1 MKSKWNL
8 LFASAAIALLLSACG
23 TDQSNGAPNDT
34 PDGATGNVE
43 EVENGSSVE
52 NGGEDVE
59 EPTTD
64 VPEEKEDDVLKDA
77 VPTESDEQNYT
88 ISVLPNYTL
97 TSEEPGKDS
106 LLADDNETVF
116 MRIETAPKEEGTYDY
131 FSENLTAILEAS
143 SGGVAPTEVTDT
155 ALIPSGEGIENAK
168 VFSVQAES
176 GPVTGIVFERD
187 NMVVRLTI
195 FDSSKEEHFNE
206 FLKMGETIVEQS

>member
-23 TDQSNGAPNDT
+23 TDQSNGTPNDT
-34 PDGATGNVE
+34 TDDTPDVE

-52 NGGEDVE
+52 NAGEDVE
-59 EPTTD
+59 EPETD
-64 VPEEKEDDVLKDA
+64 VQKENEEDVLKDA
-77 VPTESDEQNYT
+77 VPTASDAQNYT

-116 MRIETAPKEEGTYDY
+116 MRIETAQKEEGTYDY

-155 ALIPSGEGIENAK
+155 TLIPSGEGIENAK

-206 FLKMGETIVEQS
+206 FLKMSETIVEKS

>member
-23 TDQSNGAPNDT
+23 TDQSNGTPNDT
-34 PDGATGNVE
+34 TDDTPDVE

-52 NGGEDVE
+52 NDGEDVK
-59 EPTTD
+59 EPETD
-64 VPEEKEDDVLKDA
+64 VQKENEEDVLKDA
-77 VPTESDEQNYT
+77 VPTASDAQNYT

-155 ALIPSGEGIENAK
+155 TLIPSGEGIENAK

-195 FDSSKEEHFNE
+195 FDSSKEEHFNQ
-206 FLKMGETIVEQS
+206 FLKMSETIVEQS

>member
-23 TDQSNGAPNDT
+23 TDQSNGTPNDT
-34 PDGATGNVE
+34 TDDTP

-52 NGGEDVE
+52 NDGEDVE
-59 EPTTD
+59 EPETD
-64 VPEEKEDDVLKDA
+64 VQKENEEDVLKDA
-77 VPTESDEQNYT
+77 VPTASDAQNYT

-106 LLADDNETVF
+106 LLADDNEAVF

-131 FSENLTAILEAS
+131 FTENLTAILEAS

-155 ALIPSGEGIENAK
+155 TLIPSGEGIENAK

-176 GPVTGIVFERD
+176 GPVTGIVFERG

-195 FDSSKEEHFNE
+195 FDSSKEEHFNQ
-206 FLKMGETIVEQS
+206 FLKMSETIVEQS

>member
-23 TDQSNGAPNDT
+23 TDQSNGTPNDT
-34 PDGATGNVE
+34 TDDTPDVE

-52 NGGEDVE
+52 NDGEDVE
-59 EPTTD
+59 EPETD
-64 VPEEKEDDVLKDA
+64 VQKENEEDVLKDA
-77 VPTESDEQNYT
+77 VPTASDAQNFT

-143 SGGVAPTEVTDT
+143 SGGVAPTEVTNT
-155 ALIPSGEGIENAK
+155 TLIPSGEGIENAK

-187 NMVVRLTI
+187 NMIVRLTI
-195 FDSSKEEHFNE
+195 FDSSKEEHFNQ